1 MKKDLGLDQI
11 KSFSYDLDE
20 KTVVVPNSYS
30 SRLHEIANHSWDV
43 WGLTRMGPTGKWH
56 KAYSRHHVSTGD
68 EIYNTL
74 SKYLSFIS
82 CNSASSN
89 LYLKDPR
96 LIFAF
101 PAYINALK
109 QSTFRIIVINRNS
122 SDLLSSMRAHY
133 GKRLFTEDC
142 IDDLGFVS
150 NHFNYRIEPQNFQDY
165 CSSVDLSIEIL
176 KDIGLP
182 FLKISYDKIMN
193 SKTRKAELRNLSEFI
208 EADLDSSILR
218 DPS

>member
-1 MKKDLGLDQI
+1 
-11 KSFSYDLDE
+11 
-20 KTVVVPNSYS
+20 
-30 SRLHEIANHSWDV
+30 
-43 WGLTRMGPTGKWH
+43 
-56 KAYSRHHVSTGD
+56 
-68 EIYNTL
+68 
-74 SKYLSFIS
+74 
-82 CNSASSN
+82 
-89 LYLKDPR
+89 
-96 LIFAF
+96 
-101 PAYINALK
+101 
-109 QSTFRIIVINRNS
+109 
-122 SDLLSSMRAHY
+122 MRAHY